1 MRALPADGPGPGRRP
16 PAGRAAEP
24 GGALEV
30 RGGDAGQVAGD
41 QVRAD
46 DREPGVS
53 LHLQL
58 LHRFDGR
65 LPAARL
71 RGAERGP
78 GVPAH
83 QGAGPDRR
91 LARPQLRGP
100 VRRLHGRDRGGG
112 AAGADAPHRREQPLA
127 AVGAAPPAPAPERL
141 PGDPAGDR
149 VVVRAG
155 QQVEDPAHRDG
166 QGPPVRRAREPAA
179 ALRPLRPDQL
189 RAGAGQRRGA
199 GAVRAD
205 QEVHRPRARGLPG
218 LLAAVGLRPGGA
230 DEPGLPA
237 RRPGAPVPVHL
248 PEQQPRDERPA
259 GELLVGGVLRPAGGS
274 DQLLVLL
281 AGDRPAAGR
290 HPRRRS
296 PAG

>member
-1 MRALPADGPGPGRRP
+1 MGRVLAAARQPAD
-16 PAGRAAEP
+16 AAEP

-30 RGGDAGQVAGD
+30 RRGDAGQGAGH

-46 DREPGVS
+46 DREPGLS

-83 QGAGPDRR
+83 QDAGPDRR
-91 LARPQLRGP
+91 LARPQLRRA

-127 AVGAAPPAPAPERL
+127 AVGAAPQAAAPERL
-141 PGDPAGDR
+141 PGDPAGHR

-166 QGPPVRRAREPAA
+166 QGPPGRRAREPAA

-189 RAGAGQRRGA
+189 RAGARQRRGA

-205 QEVHRPRARGLPG
+205 QAVHRPRARGLPG
-218 LLAAVGLRPGGA
+218 LLAAVGVRPGGA

-237 RRPGAPVPVHL
+237 RRPGAA
-248 PEQQPRDERPA
+248 R
-259 GELLVGGVLRPAGGS
+259 S
-274 DQLLVLL
+274 
-281 AGDRPAAGR
+281 
-290 HPRRRS
+290 RS
-296 PAG
+296 PS